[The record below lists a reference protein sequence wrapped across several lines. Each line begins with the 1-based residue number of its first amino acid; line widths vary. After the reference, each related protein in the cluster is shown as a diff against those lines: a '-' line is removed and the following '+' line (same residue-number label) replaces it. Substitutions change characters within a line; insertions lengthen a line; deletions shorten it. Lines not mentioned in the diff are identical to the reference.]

1 MNPRFYLLLAAV
13 LLLRATSAASAQT
26 QGSPSGL
33 TQFEALLAAE
43 PKAAAS
49 GPAMTLD
56 EAERVAMAANPEIA
70 VAARRVA
77 VAEAHLPAA
86 GALDDPVA
94 MYRGWGV
101 PLSKPWDFNQAQN
114 MFSLSQSL
122 PGTGKRALRS
132 SIAQSDVDVAKAQL
146 AEVRIEVQVRVRKA
160 FDDLLLADQEMQ
172 IHKEHVG
179 IAKQAIEAARIKY
192 TVGKVSQQDILKAQ
206 VELTALGEHMIRFDR
221 DAGVARA
228 RLNTLMGRNANAT
241 LDLRGQFAV
250 LAELPSAQTLEAAAL
265 QSRPDLVAARDA
277 AERSHKEKALAKRTY
292 VPDFTVSGGYMLMAP
307 SSSFRNNYMV
317 EGSMT
322 LPWLNRRKNNGEI
335 AEATA
340 RATEQDAELA
350 DLRVAAFGQ
359 IQDALVEA
367 QAAQKFALLYHDQL
381 LPQAEAT
388 LQSSVIAYEN
398 DKTDFLNLLDSQMT
412 VIDIDLAWVQSL
424 RDFDTRLADLELA
437 TGVPLEQLQQS
448 APEVKP

>member
-228 RLNTLMGRNANAT
+228 RLNTLMGRNANAP